1 MMRTVTSTLP
11 PTGRA
16 AWNDD
21 SERAARYREL
31 IQAAVDRCDFIEM
44 GRLIAEA
51 EQEAAS

>member
-1 MMRTVTSTLP
+1 MRTVTLP

-31 IQAAVDRCDFIEM
+31 IQAAVDRCDFAEM
-44 GRLIAEA
+44 GRLISEA
-51 EQEAAS
+51 EKGAET